1 MFYVYIITNLINGK
15 KYIGMS
21 INKKPWH
28 LKTYYGSG
36 KLIKQ
41 AIKKYGKEN
50 FKKEIIKEFDNES
63 DTRLFE
69 KKLIEDLRAIDD
81 PMYYNLCAGGYG
93 GGVKGH
99 VVSEETKEKLRN
111 HFTGKKRPD
120 EVVKKISEKLRGK
133 KPSVESI
140 SKRKIGLRRYY
151 DNLSEEDKIEMFN
164 RYRQLSETNKGKTH
178 SDETKDKLS
187 KINSKLTKEQVKEIV
202 RLVENKEMTYKQISE
217 IFGINQSCICNIVK
231 KRSYKWVWKE

>member
-1 MFYVYIITNLINGK
+1 
-15 KYIGMS
+15 MS

-50 FKKEIIKEFDNES
+50 FIKEIIKEFDNET
-63 DTRLFE
+63 DTRLYE
-69 KKLIEDLRAIDD
+69 KKLIEDLNAVDSS
-81 PMYYNLCAGGYG
+81 MYYNLCGGGYG

-99 VVSEETKEKLRN
+99 VVSEETREKLRN

-133 KPSVESI
+133 KQSEQSIES
-140 SKRKIGLRRYY
+140 RKIGLRRHY
-151 DNLSEEDKIEMFN
+151 DNLTDEDKIKMQEQ
-164 RYRQLSETNKGKTH
+164 YRKLSEINKGKKH
-178 SDETKDKLS
+178 KDETKDKLS
-187 KINSKLTKEQVKEIV
+187 KMNSKLSKEQVIEIV
-202 RLVENKEMTYKQISE
+202 RIVENKEMTYKQISI
-217 IFGINQSCICNIVK
+217 IFEINQSCICDIVK
-231 KRSYKWVWKE
+231 KRSYKWVWKD